1 MHIDRVGRALF
12 MRIAILL
19 VAEGYTTMEIAKK
32 LFISEARVNSHRRN
46 LDKINAKNT
55 ASLIKFALDNK
66 LV

>member
-1 MHIDRVGRALF
+1 

-32 LFISEARVNSHRRN
+32 LFISEATVNSHRRN
-46 LDKINAKNT
+46 LLDKINAKNT
-55 ASLIKFALDNK
+55 ASLIKFALDHK